1 MSLKS
6 RKAKHRAFRDALRE
20 RKRLRKQRREAQDG
34 PFAPPHPSADSGRIA
49 QPPPAQVEV
58 KVALEEAT
66 AALVVA
72 AECYEQAKRRKRG
85 KVETEK
91 LYIAHMVKRGYSETE
106 ARMALAAG
114 EAARA

>member
-20 RKRLRKQRREAQDG
+20 RKRLRKQRRE
-34 PFAPPHPSADSGRIA
+34 IA
-49 QPPPAQVEV
+49 QPLTRDEILT
-58 KVALEEAT
+58 ALDETKAIL
-66 AALVVA
+66 AAA

-85 KVETEK
+85 KAETEK

-114 EAARA
+114 EASRA